1 MSLKENTVLVLRAI
15 SLLVVIEYASSKSN
29 WYFDAKQEKCYR
41 FFYGGCQGNGN
52 RFPSQSDCLDRCYV
66 NSNLSKNPI
75 PQFCNLAFDYGHCFG
90 QYNRWGWDPL
100 YKGCRR
106 RLYSGCGGN
115 QNNFETLSEC
125 MATCLVGPAN
135 SMTQMKTYTTCIPF
149 TIGEKR
155 GNQRNGIS
163 LFCICKYV
171 LNSRRLIA
179 KRKVCLLRP
188 DNGPCRA
195 DVISWYYDARKR
207 KCYRFFYG
215 GCQGNGNNFVSEEI
229 CKETCYLSTRMRAT
243 HQPYF
248 CQLTF
253 DYGTCFGQYNRW
265 HWDHI
270 SGHCRRR
277 LYSGCGGNQNNF
289 ETKQECMANCLTTP
303 NNTLN
308 VETLRFTTCIPFT
321 LAEFS

>member
-1 MSLKENTVLVLRAI
+1 MVFPGKGISPFRVYLVLLI
-15 SLLVVIEYASSKSN
+15 FLI
-29 WYFDAKQEKCYR
+29 F
-41 FFYGGCQGNGN
+41 
-52 RFPSQSDCLDRCYV
+52 
-66 NSNLSKNPI
+66 NSICDTTKKKKERTTLGP
-75 PQFCNLAFDYGHCFG
+75 
-90 QYNRWGWDPL
+90 
-100 YKGCRR
+100 
-106 RLYSGCGGN
+106 N
-115 QNNFETLSEC
+115 Q
-125 MATCLVGPAN
+125 
-135 SMTQMKTYTTCIPF
+135 
-149 TIGEKR
+149 KR
-155 GNQRNGIS
+155 
-163 LFCICKYV
+163 IC
-171 LNSRRLIA
+171 LNSDSDNSIRA

-308 VETLRFTTCIPFT
+308 VESLRFTTCIPFT